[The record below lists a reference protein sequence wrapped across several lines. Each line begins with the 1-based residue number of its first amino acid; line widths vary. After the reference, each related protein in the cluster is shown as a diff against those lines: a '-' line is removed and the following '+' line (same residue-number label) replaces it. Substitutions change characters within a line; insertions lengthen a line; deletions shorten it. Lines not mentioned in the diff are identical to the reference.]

1 MTEFTYNDDGNRVP
15 LGTWIAGT
23 HRPQDLLPA
32 FISLIDFAAPA
43 VSAQIMVNGG
53 AIPAYA
59 GEDDD
64 HPWWESEDCNER
76 LSELFDVLNDYAPE
90 GYYFGAH
97 PGNGSDFGFWEVEE
111 DE

>member
-1 MTEFTYNDDGNRVP
+1 MKDFTYNDDGNLVP
-15 LGTWIAGT
+15 LGTCIEGT
-23 HRPQDLLPA
+23 FRPQDLLPA
-32 FISLIDFAAPA
+32 FVNLIDFVAPA

-64 HPWWESEDCNER
+64 HPWWESEDCQFCIE
-76 LSELFDVLNDYAPE
+76 EMFDTLNDYAPE

-97 PGNGSDFGFWEVEE
+97 PGNGSDFGFWEINEIV
-111 DE
+111 